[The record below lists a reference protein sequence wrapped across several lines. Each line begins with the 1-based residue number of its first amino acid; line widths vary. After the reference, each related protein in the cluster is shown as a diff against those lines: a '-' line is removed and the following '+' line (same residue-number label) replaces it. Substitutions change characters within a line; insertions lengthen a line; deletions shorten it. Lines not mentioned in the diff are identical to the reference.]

1 MDELSRIVFWVWRI
15 GESEK
20 SLVEISKNVEKARE
34 VLELLQKYS
43 LVDVKKKGRIFLVS
57 LSDKGFGVY
66 KKIREIREIV
76 GLEPESPPRIQPERG
91 VAEPQAEGLE
101 PGGLPSFLVGNPWL
115 GVLAKRGRE
124 RLGL

>member
-76 GLEPESPPRIQPERG
+76 GLEPAGQPRIQPERG
-91 VAEPQAEGLE
+91 AAEPQAGGLE

-115 GVLAKRGRE
+115 SVLAKRGRE